1 MKTKFLILSACINF
15 SLFGQFVRGP
25 LSFGES
31 EEGPLS
37 MNYGVNDGFYISE
50 HIPTKRVIPYAHVRE
65 ADVLWSKRVWSVI
78 DLREKINQ
86 PLYYPTEDIQA
97 GMWNRN
103 TSTWSLWTVIREH
116 VLKGELTVYSPFNP
130 QWEAWTDG
138 DEFKYPIKP
147 SYTGGRYDTDS
158 IFRQELFLY
167 LGTEYKDP
175 FAMPLKSWLDPTEDS
190 VVTLANNTKSL
201 VYPPGDT
208 LWFLSQDIIQY
219 KLKEDWFFD
228 KERSVLERRV
238 IGIAPIVHQKDVNGN
253 ITGMR
258 ELFWLYFPECR
269 YVFQNYFVASRQND
283 AQRMSLDD
291 LFWKRMF
298 HSYIIKESNLANRSV
313 EEYAA
318 GVDALLEAEE
328 IKNSIANF
336 EHNLWEY

>member
-1 MKTKFLILSACINF
+1 MKSLFLILCVLLNF
-15 SLFGQFVRGP
+15 NLFGQFIRGP
-25 LSFGES
+25 IA
-31 EEGPLS
+31 
-37 MNYGVNDGFYISE
+37 MNYGVLDGFYVSE
-50 HIPTKRVIPYAHVRE
+50 NIPTKKVIPYTYVRE

-86 PLYYPTEDIQA
+86 PLYYPNEDIQA

-103 TSTWSLWTVIREH
+103 ASTWSLWTIIREH
-116 VLKGELTVYSPFNP
+116 VLRGDLTVYSPFNP

-147 SYTGGRYDTDS
+147 SIAGGRFDTDS
-158 IFRQELFLY
+158 LFRQELFIY
-167 LGTEYKDP
+167 LGSEYKDP
-175 FAMPLKSWLDPTEDS
+175 FAMPLKSWIDPADDS
-190 VVTLANNTKSL
+190 LVTLPNGNKTL
-201 VYPPGDT
+201 VYPAGDT
-208 LWFLSQDIIQY
+208 TWFLSQDIIQY

-228 KERSVLERRV
+228 KERSVLERRI
-238 IGIAPIVHQKDVNGN
+238 IGITPIVYEKNSSGA
-253 ITGMR
+253 ITGTR
-258 ELFWLYFPECR
+258 EHIATFRKIQPKQFK
-269 YVFQNYFVASRQND
+269 NYFVASRQND

-298 HSYIIKESNLANRSV
+298 HSYIIKESNIANRCV